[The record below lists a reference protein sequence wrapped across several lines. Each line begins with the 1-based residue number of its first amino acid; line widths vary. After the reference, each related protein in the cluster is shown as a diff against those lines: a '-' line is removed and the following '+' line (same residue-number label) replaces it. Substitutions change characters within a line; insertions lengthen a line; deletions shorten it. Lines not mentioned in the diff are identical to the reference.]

1 MLNTINELDLTL
13 HFALEG
19 GQPFKDR
26 RATMPWR
33 GAVPVPEAQTAQT
46 WQNLLSHATPARKRL
61 LYLHIPFCATH
72 CTFCGFYQNHYAQ
85 DSGTRYTDALLR
97 EIELE
102 ADSVLHQSAPVHA
115 IYFGGGTPSA
125 LAAHD
130 LARIL
135 TALRK
140 RLPLAPDCEITIEG
154 RVLNFDDARID
165 ACLDAGANRFSIGI
179 QSFNS
184 QIRKRMARTADGP
197 TAMAFM
203 ENLVRRDRAAVV
215 CDLLFGLPE
224 QDEKRWQEDLQIAR
238 DIGLDGVDL
247 YALNVLPNTPLG
259 KAVENGRTSV
269 PQPAQRRGL
278 YLQGC
283 DFMDQAGWRCI
294 SNSHW
299 ARTTRERNLYNLLIK
314 QGADCLAMGSG
325 AGGSINGYSWM
336 VERNLNAWHASIAA
350 GKKPLMMMMRT
361 AEHDFQ
367 WRHLLQAGIE
377 TARVPLDALTPHA
390 AKLAPLL
397 AQWQRAGLTQDAT
410 TCLRLT
416 NEGRFWASNILQS
429 LDELIQQLNVL
440 SAAQKPL
447 TATHSAVSAAY
458 LPPSAGKTITGTH
471 NG

>member
-1 MLNTINELDLTL
+1 MNTTNELDLTP

-33 GAVPVPEAQTAQT
+33 GAIPIAKEQLAHT
-46 WQNLLSHATPARKRL
+46 WLEVLSHATPPRKRL

-72 CTFCGFYQNHYAQ
+72 CTFCGFYQNRYEEDRCA
-85 DSGTRYTDALLR
+85 RYTDALLR
-97 EIELE
+97 EIEME
-102 ADSVLHQSAPVHA
+102 ADSVLHQSAPIHA
-115 IYFGGGTPSA
+115 VYFGGGTPSA
-125 LAAHD
+125 LSAGD
-130 LARIL
+130 LARII
-135 TALRK
+135 TALRA

-184 QIRKRMARTADGP
+184 KIRKKMARTSDGP
-197 TAMAFM
+197 TAITFM
-203 ENLVRRDRAAVV
+203 EGLVRRDRAAVV
-215 CDLLFGLPE
+215 CDLLFGLPG
-224 QDEKRWQEDLQIAR
+224 QDARLWGEDLAIAR

-247 YALNVLPNTPLG
+247 YALNLLPNTPLG
-259 KAVENGRTSV
+259 KAVENGRTQV
-269 PQPAQRRGL
+269 PQPAERRDL

-314 QGADCLAMGSG
+314 QGADCLALGSG
-325 AGGSINGYSWM
+325 AGGSVNGYSWM
-336 VERNLNAWHASIAA
+336 VERDLNRWHESIAA

-361 AEHDFQ
+361 ADRGFQ
-367 WRHLLQAGIE
+367 WRHTLQSGVE

-390 AKLAPLL
+390 ARLAPLL
-397 AQWQRAGLTQDAT
+397 AQWHRAGLTRDAS

-429 LDELIQQLNVL
+429 LDELIQELN
-440 SAAQKPL
+440 APRI
-447 TATHSAVSAAY
+447 AVET
-458 LPPSAGKTITGTH
+458 P
-471 NG
+471 

>member
-1 MLNTINELDLTL
+1 MLNTTNELDLTP

-33 GAVPVPEAQTAQT
+33 GAIPIAKEQLAHT
-46 WQNLLSHATPARKRL
+46 WLEVLSHATPPRKRL

-72 CTFCGFYQNHYAQ
+72 CTFCGFYQNRYEEDRCA
-85 DSGTRYTDALLR
+85 RYTDALLR
-97 EIELE
+97 EIEME
-102 ADSVLHQSAPVHA
+102 ADSVLHQSAPIHA
-115 IYFGGGTPSA
+115 VYFGGGTPSA
-125 LAAHD
+125 LSAGD
-130 LARIL
+130 LARII
-135 TALRK
+135 TALRA

-184 QIRKRMARTADGP
+184 KIRKKMARTSDGP
-197 TAMAFM
+197 TAITFM
-203 ENLVRRDRAAVV
+203 EGLVRRDRAAVV
-215 CDLLFGLPE
+215 CDLLFGLPG
-224 QDEKRWQEDLQIAR
+224 QDARLWGEDLAIAR

-247 YALNVLPNTPLG
+247 YALNLLPNTPLG
-259 KAVENGRTSV
+259 KAVENGRTQV
-269 PQPAQRRGL
+269 PQPAERRDL

-314 QGADCLAMGSG
+314 QGADCLALGSG
-325 AGGSINGYSWM
+325 AGGSVNGYSWM
-336 VERNLNAWHASIAA
+336 VERDLNRWHESIAA

-361 AEHDFQ
+361 ADRGFQ
-367 WRHLLQAGIE
+367 WRHTLQSGVE

-390 AKLAPLL
+390 ARLAPLL
-397 AQWQRAGLTQDAT
+397 AQWHRAGLTRDAS

-429 LDELIQQLNVL
+429 LDELIQELN
-440 SAAQKPL
+440 APRI
-447 TATHSAVSAAY
+447 AVET
-458 LPPSAGKTITGTH
+458 P
-471 NG
+471 

>member
-1 MLNTINELDLTL
+1 MRDTTTNELDLTP

-33 GAVPVPEAQTAQT
+33 GAIPIAKEQLAQT
-46 WQNLLSHATPARKRL
+46 WQEVLSQITPPRKRL

-72 CTFCGFYQNHYAQ
+72 CTFCGFYQNRYEE
-85 DSGTRYTDALLR
+85 DRCERYTDALLR
-97 EIELE
+97 EIEME
-102 ADSVLHQSAPVHA
+102 ADSVLHQSAPIHA

-125 LAAHD
+125 LSARS
-130 LARIL
+130 LARII
-135 TALRK
+135 TTLRE
-140 RLPLAPDCEITIEG
+140 RLPLAPDCEIAIEG

-184 QIRKRMARTADGP
+184 KIRKKMARTSDGP
-197 TAMAFM
+197 TAIAFM
-203 ENLVRRDRAAVV
+203 EGLVRRDRAAVV
-215 CDLLFGLPE
+215 CDLLFGLPG
-224 QDEKRWQEDLQIAR
+224 QDARLWGEDLAIAR

-247 YALNVLPNTPLG
+247 YALNLLPNTPLG
-259 KAVENGRTSV
+259 KAVENGRTAV
-269 PQPAQRRGL
+269 PQPAERRDL

-314 QGADCLAMGSG
+314 QGADCLAIGSG

-336 VERNLNAWHASIAA
+336 VERNLEKWHQSIAD
-350 GKKPLMMMMRT
+350 GQKPLMMMMRT
-361 AEHDFQ
+361 AGGHFQ
-367 WRHLLQAGIE
+367 WRHTLQAGVE

-390 AKLAPLL
+390 ARLAPLL
-397 AQWQRAGLTQDAT
+397 AQWHRAGLTQDET

-429 LDELIQQLNVL
+429 LDELIQELN
-440 SAAQKPL
+440 APRI
-447 TATHSAVSAAY
+447 AVET
-458 LPPSAGKTITGTH
+458 P
-471 NG
+471 

>member
-1 MLNTINELDLTL
+1 MRDTTTNELDLTP

-33 GAVPVPEAQTAQT
+33 GAIPIAKEQLAQT
-46 WQNLLSHATPARKRL
+46 WQEVLSQTTPPRKRL

-72 CTFCGFYQNHYAQ
+72 CTFCGFYQNRYEE
-85 DSGTRYTDALLR
+85 DRSERYTDALLR
-97 EIELE
+97 EIEME
-102 ADSVLHQSAPVHA
+102 ADSVLHQSAPIHA

-125 LAAHD
+125 LSARN
-130 LARIL
+130 LARII
-135 TALRK
+135 TTLRE

-184 QIRKRMARTADGP
+184 KIRKKMARTSDGP
-197 TAMAFM
+197 TAIAFM
-203 ENLVRRDRAAVV
+203 EGLVRRDRAAVV
-215 CDLLFGLPE
+215 CDLLFGLPG
-224 QDEKRWQEDLQIAR
+224 QDARLWGEDLAIAR

-247 YALNVLPNTPLG
+247 YALNLLPNTPLG
-259 KAVENGRTSV
+259 KAVENGRTAV
-269 PQPAQRRGL
+269 PQPAERRDL

-299 ARTTRERNLYNLLIK
+299 ARTARERNLYNLLIK
-314 QGADCLAMGSG
+314 QGADCLAIGSG

-336 VERNLNAWHASIAA
+336 VERNLEKWHQSIAD
-350 GKKPLMMMMRT
+350 GQKPLMMMMRT
-361 AEHDFQ
+361 AGGHFQ
-367 WRHLLQAGIE
+367 WRHTLQAGVE

-390 AKLAPLL
+390 ARLAPLL
-397 AQWQRAGLTQDAT
+397 AQWHRAGLTQDET

-429 LDELIQQLNVL
+429 LDELIQELN
-440 SAAQKPL
+440 APRI
-447 TATHSAVSAAY
+447 AVET
-458 LPPSAGKTITGTH
+458 P
-471 NG
+471 